1 MRRALLTVIALL
13 ARQGSGAQPDAV
25 PPYQAPL
32 RDLPWSQLNIL
43 HTTDTHGWLG
53 GHLTE

>member
-13 ARQGSGAQPDAV
+13 ARQSSGAQPDAV